1 MGMAGDDV
9 RGYPPRRTPPAG
21 VRPTPPPRRF
31 TPQPPHVYKRRR
43 RVAVILLVLFVLLF
57 IRACVPS
64 EHDRE
69 MKAWREQANQALEQ
83 PLDVGEEIAPSRP
96 VEMRVPSVGL
106 TAKFEDGDCRFK
118 DGAIDPDTLSEA
130 CAFTAKDKPYVLPGT
145 TSEDIVVIAGH
156 AAAGV
161 PAVFDKLYDV
171 KEQRHTVHAGDT
183 MYLKTKESGDRWL
196 KYQAT
201 DLHEPDKKGLSQS
214 AEIWGN
220 VPMPGRLLTISCIQP
235 ANPFEDAVRNA
246 VIGWQLQGV
255 VDQPE

>member
-9 RGYPPRRTPPAG
+9 RGYPPRRIPPAG

-31 TPQPPHVYKRRR
+31 APQPPHVYKRRR

-96 VEMRVPSVGL
+96 VEMRIPSLDMTAEFDDADCRVDGGAVVPSSV
-106 TAKFEDGDCRFK
+106 DR
-118 DGAIDPDTLSEA
+118 A
-130 CAFTAKDKPYVLPGT
+130 CAFTVDDRPYVLPGT
-145 TSEDIVVIAGH
+145 SSGDIVV
-156 AAAGV
+156 
-161 PAVFDKLYDV
+161 L
-171 KEQRHTVHAGDT
+171 AGDAGDAGAFRPLGGAQSLSPGDS
-183 MYLKTKESGDRWL
+183 MYLKTRQSGDRWL
-196 KYQAT
+196 HYQVT
-201 DLHEPDKKGLSQS
+201 DLHKTYADALPPT

-220 VPMPGRLLTISCIQP
+220 IPMPGRLLTIARTGGTGSSGGDVS
-235 ANPFEDAVRNA
+235 FAV
-246 VIGWQLQGV
+246 VGWQLQGV
-255 VDQPE
+255 VDQLE